1 MPISHIELTIKDRV
15 LQVVK
20 EKKLNIKGLSEKYD
34 LKHRT
39 LTDQIYTQDAKLSC
53 SFIYLIANEHHDV
66 SLEWLMTGRGEMI
79 KPAVQINQPNEIQ
92 SLSFRL
98 NSAAPTQPV
107 QQPIVSNPEVEQ
119 LKSQVEDYKYM
130 VELQR
135 FKIKKLEEQL
145 KAK

>member
-39 LTDQIYTQDAKLSC
+39 LADQIYTQDAKLSC
-53 SFIYLIANEHHDV
+53 SFIYLIANEHNDV

-79 KPAVQINQPNEIQ
+79 KPAVQINQPNEIA

-98 NSAAPTQPV
+98 SSAEPMQPI
-107 QQPIVSNPEVEQ
+107 QQPIADNKELNL
-119 LKSQVEDYKYM
+119 LKKQVDDYQYM
-130 VELQR
+130 IELQR